1 MTYATVSLHK
11 NDRSPDITSMKHLSQ
26 CARIVIRVLMF
37 GCLWN
42 VSEQCFGK
50 KVNNERPN
58 ILFIITDDQERR
70 EFNFLPEGRDEQG
83 RPRNL
88 SPNIDRLAEEGVV
101 FPNQYVSSPVCTP
114 SRYTVLTGRYASHSS
129 SFQKTSQSNGQVNI
143 TWNCHIDPETPNLA
157 RTLKDVGYFTG
168 AVGKNHVIKVEGISR
183 DGSLPDDA
191 DPTDPVVADFYRR
204 KQQQLIE
211 AFQACGFDFA
221 ASLYQGNLPG
231 HTCKA
236 LEFHNMDWITSGAI
250 AFLDQWHRHEKDDP
264 FFLYMATTLN
274 HGPGPRYKKYTG
286 DPLATPAGLLEK
298 PLHVQPARSTIPK
311 RVQEAG
317 LSEQPTASDVL
328 WLDDGI
334 GAVLDKLAS
343 LGALHNTIVF
353 LFDDHGVES
362 GKGSLYQGGIRSV
375 SLVWSPKYFQ
385 EGKRSS
391 INISNIDFAPTIMEL
406 CRVPKDKQHRVDG
419 KSFVSVLNGHSEEI
433 HDYLFF
439 EIGATRAVL
448 KDGWKY
454 LAFRLPPTLNPNPPL
469 PYTHLADRPGGRGS
483 EGPAKDFYP
492 HYYETDQVYNVIHDP
507 FERHNLYADP
517 SQHDRVQ
524 QMKQLLSRAVT
535 DVPGTF
541 AEFTND
547 KH

>member
-1 MTYATVSLHK
+1 MQHPLVSLCEK
-11 NDRSPDITSMKHLSQ
+11 NHGHLLWMTRYTYGQLSL
-26 CARIVIRVLMF
+26 RVLMLF
-37 GCLWN
+37 CLL
-42 VSEQCFGK
+42 SISDQCFGK
-50 KVNNERPN
+50 EGADGRPN

-83 RPRNL
+83 RPRNV
-88 SPNIDRLAEEGVV
+88 SPTLDRLAAEGIV
-101 FPNQYVSSPVCTP
+101 FPNQYVTSPVCTP
-114 SRYTVLTGRYASHSS
+114 SRYTVLTGRYASSSS
-129 SFQKTSQSNGQVNI
+129 SFQNTVQSRGQVNI
-143 TWNCHIDPETPNLA
+143 TWNCHIDQDTPNLA
-157 RTLKDVGYFTG
+157 RTLNNVGYFTG
-168 AVGKNHVIKVEGISR
+168 AVGKNHVIEVKGVSR
-183 DGSLPDDA
+183 NGNPPDNA
-191 DPTDPVVADFYRR
+191 DPTDPVVADFYHR
-204 KQQQLIE
+204 KQQKLIE
-211 AFQACGFDFA
+211 AFKGCGFDFA

-250 AFLDQWHRHEKDDP
+250 TFLDQWHRQEKAAP

-317 LSEQPTASDVL
+317 LSGQPTASDVL

-334 GAVLDKLAS
+334 GAVLEKLAS
-343 LGALHNTIVF
+343 LGVLHNTIVF

-375 SLVWSPKYFQ
+375 SLVWSPKYVQ
-385 EGKRSS
+385 EGKTSG

-406 CRVPKDKQHRVDG
+406 CRVPKDKQHHVDG

-433 HDYLFF
+433 HDHLFF

-454 LAFRLPPTLNPNPPL
+454 LAFRLPSTLDPNPPL

-492 HYYETDQVYNVIHDP
+492 HYYESDQLYDINSDP
-507 FERHNLYADP
+507 FERHNLFADP
-517 SQHDRVQ
+517 GQHDRVQ
-524 QMKQLLSRAVT
+524 QLRQLLSKAVS

-541 AEFTND
+541 AEFTD
-547 KH
+547 GKD